1 MKLSLAVTTAL
12 LSTLASAW
20 TTEPEIGVEQAR
32 RAALTLGKTL
42 KQELVTAMQKGG
54 PVEAIAVCNLKAM
67 PLAEQIS
74 QETGWQVGRTSLRV
88 RNPANTPDD
97 WERRQLQQFQARFT
111 AGEPLASIE
120 AVTTQQRNGKT
131 VQRFMKA
138 IAVQAPCLACHGTEL
153 APAVAQ
159 QLDALYP
166 NDRARG
172 YQLGDLRGA
181 FTLERVISTE

>member
-1 MKLSLAVTTAL
+1 MKLSLAVTTVL
-12 LSTLASAW
+12 LSALASAW
-20 TTEPEIGVEQAR
+20 ATESEIEIEQAR
-32 RAALTLGKTL
+32 QASLALGKTL
-42 KQELVTAMQKGG
+42 KQELVTAMQKDG

-88 RNPANTPDD
+88 RNPANSPDD
-97 WERRQLQQFQARFT
+97 WERQQLQQFQARLEG
-111 AGEPLASIE
+111 GEPMASIE
-120 AVTTQQRNGKT
+120 ASTTEQRNGKT

-138 IAVQAPCLACHGTEL
+138 IPVQAPCLACHGTEL

-159 QLDALYP
+159 KLDTLYP

-172 YQLGDLRGA
+172 YQPGDLRGA
-181 FTLERVISTE
+181 FTLERVISAE

>member
-1 MKLSLAVTTAL
+1 MKLSFAVTTAL
-12 LSTLASAW
+12 LLAFANTW
-20 TTEPEIGVEQAR
+20 ATESEIEIEQAR
-32 RAALTLGKTL
+32 QASLDLGKTL
-42 KQELVTAMQKGG
+42 KQELLTAMQTGG

-97 WERRQLQQFQARFT
+97 WERQSLQQFQARLED
-111 AGEPLASIE
+111 GEPLATIE

-159 QLDALYP
+159 KLDALYP

-181 FTLERVISTE
+181 FTLERVISAE